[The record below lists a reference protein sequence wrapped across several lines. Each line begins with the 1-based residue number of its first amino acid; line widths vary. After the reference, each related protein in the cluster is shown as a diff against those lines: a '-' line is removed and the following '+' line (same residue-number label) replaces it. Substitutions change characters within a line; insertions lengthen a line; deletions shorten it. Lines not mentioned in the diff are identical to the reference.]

1 LLRIK
6 QRGKQLIVLK
16 YKNKKSITQM
26 QITDYI
32 YWVKKQIFVMSIP
45 KDYRTAMK
53 LLNSVSRSSK
63 EKRGRKKDIT
73 KLFYKIDHFIKK
85 GDLTPIKPQSLRRFR
100 DVAVVPESEISYE
113 GISRVEKLMLKALP
127 GFTGFFEHI
136 IYCNGLSFFDD
147 VQEKLELEGLS
158 FRNRFLHDIVIFELS
173 RIHIGIDNYTSY
185 MNVIRY
191 FQADYLKT
199 VLHDPTYFPDVAIVS
214 HALRVLPLE
223 VLKQFF
229 FKLLEET
236 YEFKIAKNRIL
247 IWDGQFVHSNSN
259 DKYNKEKG
267 SYTDPDAGFC
277 RHQGKIYGVG
287 YKVSTI
293 YAYCGRRSIPL
304 YCELFPGNT
313 DEYTVFKETFKH
325 FFQLGFEMP
334 LIILADAGPYSIE
347 ILEWL
352 FNMGIIPLINSKKS
366 IKNHHI
372 KQLTDNFYVNMDFIP
387 SDWTKDELILMMNIR
402 SEIER
407 QFSHIIVVYHARRA
421 NVRGLEMVSKH
432 RYLILIL
439 DLLKINTAYKIG
451 RPDLIGK
458 TRTFT
463 MTKGVDFY
471 SVFPEIAKKDG
482 FQILL
487 PDYSRVPTYLR

>member
-1 LLRIK
+1 
-6 QRGKQLIVLK
+6 
-16 YKNKKSITQM
+16 M

-32 YWVKKQIFVMSIP
+32 FKRKKRVFVMSIP

-53 LLNSVSRSSK
+53 LINSVPRK
-63 EKRGRKKDIT
+63 PKQKRGRKKDIT
-73 KLFYKIDHFIKK
+73 KLFYKIDHFIRK
-85 GDLTPIKPQSLRRFR
+85 GDLTPIKPQYLRRFR
-100 DVAVVPESEISYE
+100 DVAVVPESEIDYD
-113 GISRVEKLMLKALP
+113 GISKVEKLMLKALS

-136 IYCNGLSFFDD
+136 IYCNNLSFFDD
-147 VQEKLELEGLS
+147 IQEELEARGIS
-158 FRNRFLHDIVIFELS
+158 FKNRFLHDILIFELS

-185 MNVIRY
+185 MNAIRY
-191 FQADYLKT
+191 FQANYLKT
-199 VLHDPTYFPDVAIVS
+199 VLHDPSYFPDVAIVS

-229 FKLLEET
+229 FELLEEI
-236 YEFKIAKNRIL
+236 YEFKIAKSRIL
-247 IWDGQFVHSNSN
+247 IWDCQFVHSNSS
-259 DKYNKEKG
+259 DHFNKDKG
-267 SYTDPDAGFC
+267 SYNDSDAGFC

-293 YAYCGRRSIPL
+293 YAYCGNRSVPT

-313 DEYTVFKETFKH
+313 DEYTVFKETFSHYFLMGVEKPLVI
-325 FFQLGFEMP
+325 LG
-334 LIILADAGPYSIE
+334 DAGPYAIE

-352 FNMGIIPLINSKKS
+352 FEMGIIPLINSKKS
-366 IKNHHI
+366 INHQNI
-372 KQLTDNFYVNMDFIP
+372 KKLNDNFYVNMDFVP
-387 SDWTKDELILMMNIR
+387 SDWTKEELILMMNIR

-421 NVRGLEMVSKH
+421 NVRGLEMVTKH

-439 DLLKINTAYKIG
+439 DLLKINTAYKVG

-458 TRTFT
+458 ARTFT

-487 PDYSRVPTYLR
+487 PEYSRVPTYLR

>member
-1 LLRIK
+1 V
-6 QRGKQLIVLK
+6 IVLK
-16 YKNKKSITQM
+16 YKNKDSIAQM
-26 QITDYI
+26 QITDYLFKI
-32 YWVKKQIFVMSIP
+32 EKHIFVMSIQ
-45 KDYRTAMK
+45 KEYRTAMK
-53 LLNSVSRSSK
+53 LINSVPRK
-63 EKRGRKKDIT
+63 PKQKRGRKRDIT

-85 GDLTPIKPQSLRRFR
+85 GDLSPIKPQYLRRFR
-100 DVAVVPESEISYE
+100 DVAVVPESEISYK
-113 GISRVEKLMLKALP
+113 GISQVEKLMLKALP

-136 IYCNGLSFFDD
+136 IYCNRFSFFDD
-147 VQEKLELEGLS
+147 IQEELELEGLS
-158 FRNRFLHDIVIFELS
+158 FRDRFLHDIIIFELS

-185 MNVIRY
+185 MNAIRY
-191 FQADYLKT
+191 FQANYLKT

-214 HALRVLPLE
+214 HALRALPLE
-223 VLKQFF
+223 GLKRFF
-229 FKLLEET
+229 FELLEET

-247 IWDGQFVHSNSN
+247 IWDGQFVHSNSSDN
-259 DKYNKEKG
+259 YNKEKG
-267 SYTDPDAGFC
+267 SYNDPDAGFC

-293 YAYCGRRSIPL
+293 YAYCGGRSIPL

-313 DEYTVFKETFKH
+313 DEYKVFKETFTH

-334 LIILADAGPYSIE
+334 LVILADAGPYSVE

-352 FNMGIIPLINSKKS
+352 FEMGIIPLINSKKS
-366 IKNHHI
+366 IKNQNV
-372 KQLTDNFYVNMDFIP
+372 KKLTDNFYVNMDFIP
-387 SDWTKDELILMMNIR
+387 SNWTKEDLILMMNIR

-421 NVRGLEMVSKH
+421 NVRGSEMVSKH

-451 RPDLIGK
+451 RPDLIGRA
-458 TRTFT
+458 RTFT

-471 SVFPEIAKKDG
+471 SVFPEIAKNDG

-487 PDYSRVPTYLR
+487 PEYSRGPTNLR

>member
-1 LLRIK
+1 
-6 QRGKQLIVLK
+6 
-16 YKNKKSITQM
+16 M

-32 YWVKKQIFVMSIP
+32 FRIEQHVFIMNVP

-53 LLNSVSRSSK
+53 LMTSVPRK
-63 EKRGRKKDIT
+63 LKQKRGRKKDIT

-85 GDLTPIKPQSLRRFR
+85 EKLTPIKPQYLRRFR
-100 DVAVVPESEISYE
+100 DVAVVPESEINYE
-113 GISRVEKLMLKALP
+113 GISAVEKLMLKALS

-136 IYCNGLSFFDD
+136 ITCNDFSYFDD
-147 VQEKLELEGLS
+147 LQEKLENRGVS
-158 FRNRFLHDIVIFELS
+158 FKNRFLHDIIIFELS
-173 RIHIGIDNYTSY
+173 RIHIGIDTYTSY
-185 MNVIRY
+185 SNAIKF
-191 FQADYLKT
+191 FQANYLIT
-199 VLHDPTYFPDVAIVS
+199 VLHDPYYFPDVDIVS
-214 HALRVLPLE
+214 HALRAIPLE
-223 VLKQFF
+223 ALRQYFF
-229 FKLLEET
+229 ELLEET

-247 IWDGQFVHSNSN
+247 IWDCQFVHSNSS
-259 DKYNKEKG
+259 DHFNKEKG
-267 SYTDPDAGFC
+267 SYNDPDAGFC

-293 YAYCGRRSIPL
+293 YAYCGNRSVPI

-313 DEYTVFKETFKH
+313 DEYAVFKETCTH
-325 FFQLGFEMP
+325 FFTLGFEKP

-347 ILEWL
+347 ILRWL
-352 FNMGIIPLINSKKS
+352 FEMGIIPLINSKKS
-366 IKNHHI
+366 IKNQNI
-372 KQLTDNFYVNMDFIP
+372 KKLNDNFYVNMDFIP
-387 SDWTKDELILMMNIR
+387 PNWTREDLILMMNIR

-439 DLLKINTAYKIG
+439 DLLKINTAYKLG

-458 TRTFT
+458 SRIFT

-471 SVFPEIAKKDG
+471 TVFPEVAREDG

-487 PDYSRVPTYLR
+487 PDYSRIPTFLRLG

>member
-1 LLRIK
+1 M
-6 QRGKQLIVLK
+6 IVLK
-16 YKNKKSITQM
+16 YKKKDSITQM

-32 YWVKKQIFVMSIP
+32 FGVKKCVYMMSIQ

-53 LLNSVSRSSK
+53 LINSVPRK
-63 EKRGRKKDIT
+63 LKQKRGRKKDII
-73 KLFYKIDHFIKK
+73 KLFHRIDHFIKK
-85 GDLTPIKPQSLRRFR
+85 GDLTPIRPQYLRRFR
-100 DVAVVPESEISYE
+100 DVAVVPESEINYE
-113 GISRVEKLMLKALP
+113 GISRVEKLMLKVLS

-136 IYCNGLSFFDD
+136 ILCNNFSYFDD
-147 VQEKLELEGLS
+147 IQETLEAKDIS
-158 FRNRFLHDIVIFELS
+158 FRNRFLHDVIIFELS

-185 MNVIRY
+185 LNAIRY
-191 FQADYLKT
+191 FQANYLKT
-199 VLHDPTYFPDVAIVS
+199 VLHDPDYFPGVNIVS
-214 HALRVLPLE
+214 HAMRAIPLKA
-223 VLKQFF
+223 LKQFF
-229 FKLLEET
+229 FELLEET

-247 IWDGQFVHSNSN
+247 IWDCQFVHSNSS
-259 DKYNKEKG
+259 DHFNKEKG
-267 SYTDPDAGFC
+267 SYNDPDAGFC

-293 YAYCGRRSIPL
+293 YAYCGNRSVPA
-304 YCELFPGNT
+304 YCELFSGNT
-313 DEYTVFKETFKH
+313 DEYTVFKETFRH
-325 FFQLGFEMP
+325 FFTLGFEMP

-347 ILEWL
+347 ILRWL
-352 FNMGIIPLINSKKS
+352 FEMGIIPLINSRKS
-366 IKNHHI
+366 IKNHNI
-372 KQLTDNFYVNMDFIP
+372 MKLTDNFYVNMDFIP
-387 SDWTKDELILMMNIR
+387 SNWTKEDLILLMNIR

-439 DLLKINTAYKIG
+439 DLLKINTAYKLG

-458 TRTFT
+458 ARIFT

-487 PDYSRVPTYLR
+487 PEYSRNPTFLRMG